1 MVIDNLI
8 GEIDIDQIS
17 EVPSEFI
24 IGRYLY
30 CKQMDGLYHR
40 FKVGSV
46 ISIENSLECI
56 GPYTIKHLYNGCKFK
71 RPVVVCTNDVHE
83 CNSTATRIFSYKDF
97 VQKYCSKFKRIV
109 NEISES
115 TK

>member
-8 GEIDIDQIS
+8 AEIDIDQIS

-30 CKQMDGLYHR
+30 CKQMDGLYHE

-46 ISIENSLECI
+46 ISSENSLEVI
-56 GPYTIKHLYNGCKFK
+56 GPYTIKGLYNGCKFK
-71 RPVVVCTNDVHE
+71 RPIIVCTNDVHQ

-97 VQKYCSKFKRIV
+97 VQKYYGKFKRIV
-109 NEISES
+109 DEISES
-115 TK
+115 IK